1 MIAAFDAIAVR
12 IGGGAQTL
20 SFNTKI
26 MSMRTIAELAANN
39 KVNGVGA
46 SVVSLT
52 GLSDITKGNN
62 GNTYASYIDAQY
74 NNLPPKGNL
83 DDKPE
88 RHQEKYNQYIKSIMD
103 TKFHASVNLLA
114 ASRRL

>member
-52 GLSDITKGNN
+52 GLRDITKGSN
-62 GNTYASYIDAQY
+62 GNTYASYINAQY
-74 NNLPPKGNL
+74 NNLPPKGHLN
-83 DDKPE
+83 DEPE

-103 TKFHASVNLLA
+103 TKFHATVNLLA